1 MAILLM
7 TAPIPAEPYRAALH
21 ALAPDVPVWTAE
33 EDHDPLA
40 VELLLAW
47 QMKPGLATRYPR
59 LRVVCSVG
67 AGVDKLLAGIDLPA
81 ALPVTRSIDPGQHQ
95 QMAQYVVACTL
106 AHTRELARYAVQQ
119 AQARWQRHPVRP
131 AAQCRVG
138 ILGLGAVGQAIA
150 RAFVPLGYPVA
161 GWSRSRQSLPDVQ
174 SFAGDAALPALLAQT
189 DVLVCALPLT
199 AATKGL
205 LHRQHLRLLPQ
216 GAYIINL
223 GRGEQLVEA
232 DLQALLDNGH
242 LAGAA
247 LDVFE
252 HEPPPPENW
261 VWLHPKVRA
270 TPHIAGEVSRAVV
283 AQQALEALQH
293 ARAGLPQ
300 PRAANRSSG
309 Y

>member
-7 TAPIPAEPYRAALH
+7 TKPIPAEPYRTALA

-40 VELLLAW
+40 VEVLLAW
-47 QMKPGLATRYPR
+47 RLKPGLAARYPN

-67 AGVDKLLAGIDLPA
+67 AGVDKLVATPDLPA
-81 ALPVTRSIDPGQHQ
+81 GLAVTRSIDPGQHQ
-95 QMAQYVVACTL
+95 QMTQYVVACTL
-106 AHTRELARYAVQQ
+106 QHTRELGRYATQQ

-131 AAQCRVG
+131 PESCRIG

-161 GWSRSRQSLPDVQ
+161 GWSRSRQALPGVQ
-174 SFAGDAALPALLAQT
+174 SFAGDGELPALLAQT
-189 DVLVCALPLT
+189 DVLVCVLPLT
-199 AATKGL
+199 PATVGL
-205 LHRQHLRLLPQ
+205 LNHVRLSLLPT
-216 GAYIINL
+216 GAYVISL

-232 DLQALLDNGH
+232 DMRALLDSGH

-252 HEPPPPENW
+252 REPPPPDHW
-261 VWLHPKVRA
+261 VWLHPKVLA

-283 AQQALEALQH
+283 AQQTLDALH
-293 ARAGLPQ
+293 NARAGLPQ
-300 PRAANRSSG
+300 PRAVNRNAG